1 MSKKGIILRF
11 CETAHRPL
19 PCTNINTKFLLRA
32 KCWLRGGVG
41 GQFLRNVKWKKFT
54 HFLILQTP
62 QFIDHTTTPFF
73 KKPPFTVRHSLFH
86 SLSFCRHAAPL
97 ERCVTTKKNGCG
109 AWEQTAT
116 AFGLQV
122 VPHFTSGIV
131 EWANHASVHENH
143 GPWVDNFRPED
154 NRNTSLFQAFRRV
167 WGASLNCTPRK
178 RGRGRGEQDTSFP
191 LSPSSLPSFLFLREF
206 FSRALLSEAKEVR
219 WIYLGLEN
227 LNLWYQFYNS
237 HSFFNLQSIV
247 QLLMTIIIRCY
258 PTRNIEIQRGRFFF
272 SKKLPLLI
280 VSLNGFIVL

>member
-1 MSKKGIILRF
+1 MKKVYTFPYSTNPAI
-11 CETAHRPL
+11 HRSYNL
-19 PCTNINTKFLLRA
+19 SIFL
-32 KCWLRGGVG
+32 K
-41 GQFLRNVKWKKFT
+41 
-54 HFLILQTP
+54 
-62 QFIDHTTTPFF
+62 TTFHCPTQSVSQPFF
-73 KKPPFTVRHSLFH
+73 
-86 SLSFCRHAAPL
+86 LSSRSPQ

-109 AWEQTAT
+109 AWEQTA
-116 AFGLQV
+116 
-122 VPHFTSGIV
+122 
-131 EWANHASVHENH
+131 ENH

-178 RGRGRGEQDTSFP
+178 RGRGGGEQETSLP

-206 FSRALLSEAKEVR
+206 FSRALLSERLEQAKEVR
-219 WIYLGLEN
+219 WTYLGLEN

-280 VSLNGFIVL
+280 VSFNGYIVL

>member
-1 MSKKGIILRF
+1 MNKVYTFPYSTNPAI
-11 CETAHRPL
+11 HRSY
-19 PCTNINTKFLLRA
+19 NHSIFL
-32 KCWLRGGVG
+32 K
-41 GQFLRNVKWKKFT
+41 
-54 HFLILQTP
+54 
-62 QFIDHTTTPFF
+62 TTFHCPTQSVSQPFF
-73 KKPPFTVRHSLFH
+73 LSSHSPTGAL
-86 SLSFCRHAAPL
+86 RDD
-97 ERCVTTKKNGCG
+97 KKNGCG
-109 AWEQTAT
+109 AWGQTAT
-116 AFGLQV
+116 SFGLQV

-143 GPWVDNFRPED
+143 GPWVDNFKPED
-154 NRNTSLFQAFRRV
+154 NRNNSLFQAFRRV

-178 RGRGRGEQDTSFP
+178 RGGRGGGAQETSLP
-191 LSPSSLPSFLFLREF
+191 LFPSSLPSFLFLREF
-206 FSRALLSEAKEVR
+206 FSCAPLSERLEQAKEVR

-280 VSLNGFIVL
+280 VSFNGFIVL